1 MFIVLLEL
9 PSLRVRRRLP
19 AVFMLYLE
27 FMPVQWHFT
36 VAWPPIAAT
45 QVLSARYIL
54 LPPYAWTTPTVAQH
68 ANEPYSSGS
77 SFLWGC
83 WGWNYSITSSL
94 VLPLQSDLFLNPLLQ
109 FLSDSFFFNFSI
121 LFVFL
126 LLSIS
131 IWFSVFPDF
140 LLLSLLL
147 ALQPKRLCWI
157 TTYDL
162 DTWASFP
169 VSVRGVIP
177 SLPCQASYPMDPGGC
192 LTGLNRPVL
201 QSTGSRVRPKTASQE
216 EGYNDRRIFITAP
229 QGWERAVWAS
239 ELGRSIW
246 YNILSTVGF
255 VASGVEKSFPFIR
268 QSFSKVCKLCMK

>member
-36 VAWPPIAAT
+36 VAWPPIGAT

-83 WGWNYSITSSL
+83 WGWNYSITSNL
-94 VLPLQSDLFLNPLLQ
+94 VLPLQTDLFLNGLLQ
-109 FLSDSFFFNFSI
+109 FLSDSFLLQFFDFICISASFHFCFI
-121 LFVFL
+121 LCPFRFL
-126 LLSIS
+126 S
-131 IWFSVFPDF
+131 
-140 LLLSLLL
+140 SL
-147 ALQPKRLCWI
+147 ALCWI

-162 DTWASFP
+162 DNWASFP
-169 VSVRGVIP
+169 VSGGVIS
-177 SLPCQASYPMDPGGC
+177 SLPCQASYPVDLGGS
-192 LTGLNRPVL
+192 LPELNRPVL
-201 QSTGSRVRPKTASQE
+201 QSTGFRVRLKQP
-216 EGYNDRRIFITAP
+216 DRRRNRMT
-229 QGWERAVWAS
+229 E
-239 ELGRSIW
+239 
-246 YNILSTVGF
+246 T
-255 VASGVEKSFPFIR
+255 
-268 QSFSKVCKLCMK
+268 FS